1 MLKSKKLDRADENS
15 TNLKHYMETELRG
28 RTQQGTAENSVLK
41 ICTQD
46 RELQNKT
53 GSNTY

>member
-1 MLKSKKLDRADENS
+1 
-15 TNLKHYMETELRG
+15 METELRG
-28 RTQQGTAENSVLK
+28 RTQQGTAENAVLK
-41 ICTQD
+41 IRTQD